1 LPKFCAKITIFIN
14 TGKEKMAH
22 LKHYHRTAVRSILN
36 HVKRTDNYS
45 NPDIDMNRSK
55 YNFSLTTHDP
65 HEVYQKR
72 LSEVHCLNRAN
83 VNTLS
88 SWCVTL
94 PKGVKKEDQ
103 RKFFEESVKFL
114 NKRYGERNLVVA
126 EVHFDETTPHL
137 HYCFIP
143 IIYDEKHQ
151 REKVDRKSI
160 FTLKELKTFHSDL
173 QNHINQALGYE
184 VPIVT
189 GELKTRKNL
198 SINELKE
205 KTAKKL
211 EDIEKSY
218 DLKKEFLTNLQET
231 TGAIGQDFG
240 LFVTLSKKKA
250 TKLINTSVS
259 VDVMKSYLSKIDK
272 MNNDY
277 LNSIEGKKFLEVSND
292 LKNFKEKNKILELE
306 NIELKKQ
313 INSYSSI
320 ILENKKLK
328 KENEILKDLL
338 SLAKNVIY
346 YSSKVLE
353 TVRTYDFNS
362 NALSS
367 SLSKIKEFCFKNNL
381 SIFNSN
387 SRSR

>member
-1 LPKFCAKITIFIN
+1 
-14 TGKEKMAH
+14 MAN
-22 LKHYHRTAVRSILN
+22 LKHFHRSAVRSILN
-36 HVKRTDNYS
+36 HVTRTDNYS
-45 NPDIDMNRSK
+45 NKDIDTSRSK
-55 YNFSLTTHDP
+55 YNYSLTKHDP

-94 PKGVKKEDQ
+94 PKGVKREDQ
-103 RKFFEESVKFL
+103 RKFFEETVNFL
-114 NKRYGERNLVVA
+114 KNRYGERNCVVA

-143 IIYDEKHQ
+143 IVFDEKKQ

-160 FTLKELKTFHSDL
+160 FTLKELKTFHNDL
-173 QNHINQALGYE
+173 QNHITQALGYE
-184 VPIVT
+184 VPILN

-198 SINELKE
+198 SIGELKE

-211 EDIEKSY
+211 EEIEKSY
-218 DLKKEFLTNLQET
+218 DLKKEFLNNLQET

-240 LFVTLSKKKA
+240 LFVTMSKKKA
-250 TKLINTSVS
+250 IKLINTSVGVS
-259 VDVMKSYLSKIDK
+259 EMKSYLSKIDK
-272 MNNDY
+272 LNKDY
-277 LNSIEGKKFLEVSND
+277 LNSIDGKKFLEVSEELN
-292 LKNFKEKNKILELE
+292 NYREKNKVLEVE
-306 NIELKKQ
+306 NKELKIQ
-313 INSYSSI
+313 MNSYSSLVI
-320 ILENKKLK
+320 ENRRLK
-328 KENEILKDLL
+328 EENEVLKDLL

-353 TVRTYDFNS
+353 SVRTFDFNS
-362 NALSS
+362 NALIS
-367 SLSKIKEFCFKNNL
+367 SLDKIKDFCFKNNL
-381 SIFNSN
+381 SIFKSN

>member
-1 LPKFCAKITIFIN
+1 
-14 TGKEKMAH
+14 MAN
-22 LKHYHRTAVRSILN
+22 LKHFHRSAVRSILN
-36 HVKRTDNYS
+36 HVTRTDNYS
-45 NPDIDMNRSK
+45 NKDIDYSRSK
-55 YNFSLTTHDP
+55 YNFSLTTHDA
-65 HEVYQKR
+65 HEFYKKR

-103 RKFFEESVKFL
+103 RKFFEETVKFL
-114 NKRYGERNLVVA
+114 NDRYGEKNCVSA

-143 IIYDEKHQ
+143 IVFDTKKN

-173 QNHINQALGYE
+173 QNHINEVLGYE
-184 VPIVT
+184 VPVLN
-189 GELKTRKNL
+189 GELKNRKNI
-198 SINELKE
+198 SIGELKE
-205 KTAKKL
+205 RTAKKC
-211 EDIEKSY
+211 EDIDKSY
-218 DLKKEFLTNLQET
+218 NLKKEFLNNLEET

-259 VDVMKSYLSKIDK
+259 VDVMKSYLTKIDK
-272 MNNDY
+272 LNKDY
-277 LNSIEGKKFLEVSND
+277 LNSIDGKKYLD
-292 LKNFKEKNKILELE
+292 LDKKYKDIQKNYLELE
-306 NIELKKQ
+306 DENRDLKKQ
-313 INSYSSI
+313 ISSDSS
-320 ILENKKLK
+320 LVSENRR
-328 KENEILKDLL
+328 LKDENNKLTEFKD
-338 SLAKNVIY
+338 LAMKVIQ
-346 YSSKVLE
+346 YSVKVLE
-353 TVRTYDFNS
+353 SIKCFDFNS

-367 SLSKIKEFCFKNNL
+367 SINKILDYCKNNNL
-381 SIFNSN
+381 SIGR